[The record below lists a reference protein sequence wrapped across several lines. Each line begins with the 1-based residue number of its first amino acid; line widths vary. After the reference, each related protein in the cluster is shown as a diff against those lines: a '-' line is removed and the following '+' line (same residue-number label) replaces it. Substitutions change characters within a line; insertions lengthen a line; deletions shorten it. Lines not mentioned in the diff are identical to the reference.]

1 MSEQFEHLVKQ
12 NFAQMSLGW
21 ESARELGELHSN
33 LGKFYRDVDNVKIA
47 PDAVIQAGAF

>member
-1 MSEQFEHLVKQ
+1 MSEQFEQLIMQ
-12 NFAQMSLGW
+12 NFAHLSLGR

-47 PDAVIQAGAF
+47 PEAVIQAGAF